1 MKDAHYASAMERE
14 TAAARGVGLAGGRG
28 SIRPQGHN
36 RLDAG
41 SSRTESNENLRFG
54 SPDSVVRTEPFS
66 GLRLTSPSSKSQPYG
81 NTRNKP
87 IDAIMPRVPFT
98 LKSRFIW
105 MLFEIRQQ
113 A

>member
-54 SPDSVVRTEPFS
+54 SPDSVVRRVRRPKVSLMEIPKKMKF
-66 GLRLTSPSSKSQPYG
+66 LTS
-81 NTRNKP
+81 
-87 IDAIMPRVPFT
+87 
-98 LKSRFIW
+98 
-105 MLFEIRQQ
+105 
-113 A
+113 